1 VACGGKDGADGVA
14 DSLVERESRLVRSET
29 DFRKNHALIQSL
41 RVSLSRFFDSK
52 KTGQTLKELDAL
64 YQPVA

>member
-1 VACGGKDGADGVA
+1 LWPVAARMALMASPIVW
-14 DSLVERESRLVRSET
+14 SRESRLVRSET